1 MGESYSANA
10 AIRTS
15 NIPPLCG
22 LSTGIW
28 PRTRKRTTTW
38 YWAFNELNEP
48 IFDRDLLAKRLWQR
62 IGHLRE
68 SGRLRES
75 RLSETTIRR
84 DIECFVR
91 TYLAKSQSAK
101 GLYEENLE
109 SPLSE
114 LSLVQPMGVGGGF
127 QFRRGPKADAAERGL
142 PLRAWSQF
150 WRELY
155 PTRREFSVEAL
166 CHDPGSPGRVF
177 LLDEESVA
185 ERLANMADITEG
197 SIQWDESTGLRQVYA
212 QDVGAID
219 TLKNIRGLYRS
230 AAACEGRLMSS
241 LSARVRVSRRFQK
254 AVRVDSDF
262 GDVQALEG
270 YVCPPSATQILKH
283 MAAQIADTSQGAFT
297 WTGPYGGGKSSIGAC
312 AGFPPQPG
320 SRRRRRSQEAD
331 RTQDRRSAP
340 VQDRRRPYRRSR
352 RWSSSRPRGGNPRGR

>member
-1 MGESYSANA
+1 LRSLLENQDFKLQFAGHETFTLRYGWLKKAVDAVLNTEATNNNDPNAVFTSENSIADFGVGKNMVQSIRHWAIAAGVLRYDATGSRLEVSDLGRIIFGEYGDPYLEHPASLWLIHWHLA
-10 AIRTS
+10 S
-15 NIPPLCG
+15 NPE
-22 LSTGIW
+22 
-28 PRTRKRTTTW
+28 RTTTW

-91 TYLAKSQSAK
+91 TYLAKSQLAK

-127 QFRRGPKADAAERGL
+127 QFRRGPKPTLPNEVFLYGL
-142 PLRAWSQF
+142 VAF

-155 PTRREFSVEAL
+155 PTRREFAVEAL

-185 ERLANMADITEG
+185 ERLANMADISEG
-197 SIQWDESTGLRQVYA
+197 LIHWDESTGLRQVYA
-212 QDVGAID
+212 QDVAAVD
-219 TLKNIRGLYRS
+219 TFKNIRGLYRS
-230 AAACEGRLMSS
+230 ALHARAA
-241 LSARVRVSRRFQK
+241 
-254 AVRVDSDF
+254 
-262 GDVQALEG
+262 
-270 YVCPPSATQILKH
+270 
-283 MAAQIADTSQGAFT
+283 
-297 WTGPYGGGKSSIGAC
+297 
-312 AGFPPQPG
+312 
-320 SRRRRRSQEAD
+320 
-331 RTQDRRSAP
+331 
-340 VQDRRRPYRRSR
+340 
-352 RWSSSRPRGGNPRGR
+352 